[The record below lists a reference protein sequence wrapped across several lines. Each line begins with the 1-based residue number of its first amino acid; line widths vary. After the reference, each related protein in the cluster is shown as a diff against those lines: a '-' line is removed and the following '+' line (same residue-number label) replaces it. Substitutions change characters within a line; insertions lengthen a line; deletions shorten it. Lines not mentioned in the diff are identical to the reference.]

1 MLLKSLNML
10 KSSKL
15 RSSLER
21 FDIKIKH
28 EQYAKHTLREKMQF
42 NAIFHA
48 KYDIIYLWSIKLPEI
63 K

>member
-1 MLLKSLNML
+1 MLLKSLNIL

-42 NAIFHA
+42 NATSHA
-48 KYDIIYLWSIKLPEI
+48 KFDIIYL
-63 K
+63 